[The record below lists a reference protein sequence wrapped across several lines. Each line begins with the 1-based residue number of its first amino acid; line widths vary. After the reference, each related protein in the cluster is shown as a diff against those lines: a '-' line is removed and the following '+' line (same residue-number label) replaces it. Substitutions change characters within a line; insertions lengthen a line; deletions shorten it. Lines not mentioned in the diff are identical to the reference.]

1 MTEIKHGDPKFF
13 PPREKGI
20 MSIFEF
26 SQKKKKQKV
35 EKKPEP
41 DTSPSK
47 SNVTSTSLLSR
58 LSSAVS
64 SLFELLNPFRNAVSS
79 LEKSAD
85 KIEKLLQDK
94 DEARVRQLRT
104 YSNHETFG
112 LEHKN
117 EGLIVRASNG
127 QFYGGESLGG
137 AFITDHGYRSW
148 NFKKIKVGLIVMGWI
163 IHH

>member
-1 MTEIKHGDPKFF
+1 
-13 PPREKGI
+13 

-104 YSNHETFG
+104 YSNH
-112 LEHKN
+112 
-117 EGLIVRASNG
+117 
-127 QFYGGESLGG
+127 
-137 AFITDHGYRSW
+137 
-148 NFKKIKVGLIVMGWI
+148 
-163 IHH
+163 